1 MPPCRLVVLDGQ
13 EGAGKSTLVRALL
26 PHTPH
31 GAQIDAEDVGQVNPW
46 VYDDRFKRLLFRNV
60 ADLVRNFWGAGYV
73 NVIAGSFVADAADY
87 LAFRPLVAR
96 DAEVYV
102 VQLHVAK
109 DVRDRR
115 RITRAKRTTQEW
127 RDAVDL
133 IDHLDPTLR
142 LAVGDDRYHEVDTTH
157 LSVAGTVERI
167 KRALPEIYGPTA

>member
-1 MPPCRLVVLDGQ
+1 MRTCRLVILDGQ

-31 GAQIDAEDVGQVNPW
+31 GAQLDAEDVGQVNPW
-46 VYDDRFKRLLFRNV
+46 VYDDAFKQLHFRNV
-60 ADLVRNFWGAGYV
+60 TDLVRNFWQAGYV
-73 NVIAGSFVADAADY
+73 NVIAGSFITDSADY
-87 LAFRPLVAR
+87 VAFRPMVAR

-109 DVRDRR
+109 DVRDQR
-115 RITRAKRTTQEW
+115 RITRAKQTTQEW

-142 LAVGDDRYHEVDTTH
+142 LAAGDDRYFEIDTTH
-157 LSVAGTVERI
+157 LSVEETVERI
-167 KRALPEIYGPTA
+167 MRALPEIYGPTS